1 MATNISSWR
10 PRILRNVSK
19 CPVSIIDETVLDILR
34 DFCEHTKIWTEQLPV
49 IELVAYTSEY
59 ALTSANGDIV
69 RPPGWE
75 TPAQEPT
82 SANGDIV
89 GITHAE
95 IDNTPILPISERIL
109 DEKDSGWRDKT
120 AVTPTHYLM
129 DHDRT
134 IRLVYMPNED
144 STAHFTL
151 SDLTFDATSNTIAST
166 AGGFTTNGLTSGHTV
181 TVSGTTSN
189 DRNFKITSA
198 TDVLLTV
205 EGGVTDEGDADAS
218 ATFTVKGLSVWVALK
233 PTLDATTIEDFIYE
247 DYLEVIADGARGML
261 FGMAGQ
267 PWANGELA
275 TYYTKRY
282 QAYRNR
288 AANRKR
294 LGLTNAAS
302 GASA

>member
-19 CPVSIIDETVLDILR
+19 CPASIIDETVLDILR

-59 ALTSANGDIV
+59 AL
-69 RPPGWE
+69 
-75 TPAQEPT
+75 T

-205 EGGVTDEGDADAS
+205 EGGVTDEGTADAS

-267 PWANGELA
+267 QWANGELA
-275 TYYTKRY
+275 SYYTKRY

-294 LGLTNAAS
+294 LGLTNATS

>member
-19 CPVSIIDETVLDILR
+19 CPASIIDETVLDILR

-59 ALTSANGDIV
+59 AL
-69 RPPGWE
+69 
-75 TPAQEPT
+75 T

-267 PWANGELA
+267 QWANGELA

>member
-19 CPVSIIDETVLDILR
+19 CPASIIDETVLDILR

-59 ALTSANGDIV
+59 AL
-69 RPPGWE
+69 
-75 TPAQEPT
+75 T

-151 SDLTFDATSNTIAST
+151 SDLTFDATANTIAST

-205 EGGVTDEGDADAS
+205 EGGVTDEGTADAS

-294 LGLTNAAS
+294 LGLTKAAS

>member
-10 PRILRNVSK
+10 SRILRNVSK

-34 DFCEHTKIWTEQLPV
+34 DFCEHTKIWTEQLTV
-49 IELVAYTSEY
+49 IELAAYTSEY
-59 ALTSANGDIV
+59 AL
-69 RPPGWE
+69 
-75 TPAQEPT
+75 T

-95 IDNTPILPISERIL
+95 IDNAAILPISERIL

-129 DHDRT
+129 DHYRT

-151 SDLTFDATSNTIAST
+151 SDLTFDATANTIAST

-205 EGGVTDEGDADAS
+205 EGGVTDEGTADAS
-218 ATFTVKGLSVWVALK
+218 ATFTVKGLAVWVALK
-233 PTLDATTIEDFIYE
+233 PTLDAITVEDFIYE

-275 TYYTKRY
+275 TYYTRRY

-294 LGLTNAAS
+294 LGLTGSTS

>member
-10 PRILRNVSK
+10 PRVLRNVSK
-19 CPVSIIDETVLDILR
+19 CPASIIDETVLDILR

-59 ALTSANGDIV
+59 AL
-69 RPPGWE
+69 
-75 TPAQEPT
+75 T

-151 SDLTFDATSNTIAST
+151 SDLTFDATANTIAST

-189 DRNFKITSA
+189 DRNFKIMAA

-205 EGGVTDEGDADAS
+205 EGGVTDEGTADAS
-218 ATFTVKGLSVWVALK
+218 ATFTVKGLAVWVALK
-233 PTLDATTIEDFIYE
+233 PTLDATTVEDFIYE
-247 DYLEVIADGARGML
+247 DYLEVIADGARGAL

-275 TYYTKRY
+275 TYYTRRY

-294 LGLTNAAS
+294 LGLTGATS

>member
-19 CPVSIIDETVLDILR
+19 CPASIIDETVLDILR

-59 ALTSANGDIV
+59 AL
-69 RPPGWE
+69 
-75 TPAQEPT
+75 T

-151 SDLTFDATSNTIAST
+151 SDLTFDATTNTIASA

-205 EGGVTDEGDADAS
+205 EGGVTDEGTADAS

-294 LGLTNAAS
+294 LGLTKAAS

>member
-19 CPVSIIDETVLDILR
+19 CPASIIDETVLDILR

-59 ALTSANGDIV
+59 AL
-69 RPPGWE
+69 
-75 TPAQEPT
+75 T

-205 EGGVTDEGDADAS
+205 EGGVTDEGTADAS

-267 PWANGELA
+267 QWANGELA

-294 LGLTNAAS
+294 LGLTKAAS

>member
-19 CPVSIIDETVLDILR
+19 CPASIIDETVLDILR

-59 ALTSANGDIV
+59 ALTSANGDI
-69 RPPGWE
+69 
-75 TPAQEPT
+75 A
-82 SANGDIV
+82 

-205 EGGVTDEGDADAS
+205 EGGVTDEGTADAS

-294 LGLTNAAS
+294 LGLTKAAS

>member
-10 PRILRNVSK
+10 SRILRNVSK

-34 DFCEHTKIWTEQLPV
+34 DFCEHTKIWTEQLTV

-69 RPPGWE
+69 
-75 TPAQEPT
+75 
-82 SANGDIV
+82 

-95 IDNTPILPISERIL
+95 IDNAAILPISERIL
-109 DEKDSGWRDKT
+109 DEKDSGWRDK
-120 AVTPTHYLM
+120 AAATPTHYLM

-151 SDLTFDATSNTIAST
+151 SDLTFDATANTIAST

-189 DRNFKITSA
+189 DRNFKITAA

-205 EGGVTDEGDADAS
+205 EGGVTDEGTADAS
-218 ATFTVKGLSVWVALK
+218 ATFTVKGLAVWVALK
-233 PTLDATTIEDFIYE
+233 PTLDATTVEDFIYE

-275 TYYTKRY
+275 TYYTRRY

-294 LGLTNAAS
+294 LGLTGATS

>member
-19 CPVSIIDETVLDILR
+19 CPASIIDETVLDILR
-34 DFCEHTKIWTEQLPV
+34 DFCEHTKIWTEKLPV
-49 IELVAYTSEY
+49 SELVAYTSEY
-59 ALTSANGDIV
+59 AL
-69 RPPGWE
+69 
-75 TPAQEPT
+75 T

-151 SDLTFDATSNTIAST
+151 SDLTFDATTNTIAST

-205 EGGVTDEGDADAS
+205 EGGVTDEGTADAS

-267 PWANGELA
+267 QWANGELA

-294 LGLTNAAS
+294 LGLTKAAS